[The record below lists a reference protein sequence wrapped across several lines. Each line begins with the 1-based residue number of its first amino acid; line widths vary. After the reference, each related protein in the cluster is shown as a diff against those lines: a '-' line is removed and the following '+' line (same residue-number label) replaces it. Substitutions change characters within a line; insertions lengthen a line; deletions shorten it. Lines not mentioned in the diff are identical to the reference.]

1 MWPFELLLL
10 QELPAAQNLQ
20 LPETCAN
27 AAANE
32 DDDDDDAVLPVS
44 AACCFIG
51 QHMPVLVTVNTCHP
65 CCAQTLHT
73 ATCML

>member
-1 MWPFELLLL
+1 MLLM
-10 QELPAAQNLQ
+10 QEVPAAQDLQ
-20 LPETCAN
+20 MPETCAN

-32 DDDDDDAVLPVS
+32 DDDDDAVLPVS
-44 AACCFIG
+44 ASCCFTG

-65 CCAQTLHT
+65 YCAQALHT